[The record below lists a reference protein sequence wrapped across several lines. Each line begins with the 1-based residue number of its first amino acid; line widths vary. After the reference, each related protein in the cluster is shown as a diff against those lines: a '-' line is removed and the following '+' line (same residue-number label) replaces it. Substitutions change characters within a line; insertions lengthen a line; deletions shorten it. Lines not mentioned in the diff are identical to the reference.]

1 MTEESRS
8 YQQALKEA
16 EKSDPPAVGL
26 TTSSGVT
33 ATQGFRILIKQNNF
47 QICLLAQIADRLE
60 ELAFDQK
67 RARQEKAKE
76 VTVPEDL
83 ITQLQNLSLK
93 DEGRPP
99 PTAKKRE
106 GKGIL
111 YGFKDPYKILAEEKA
126 KLSTSTPKRESKKDE
141 SSSDNQ

>member
-1 MTEESRS
+1 MTEGSRS

-16 EKSDPPAVGL
+16 EKPDPPAVGL

-33 ATQGFRILIKQNNF
+33 ATQGFRILIKQNNV

-67 RARQEKAKE
+67 KARQEKAKE

-93 DEGRPP
+93 DEGRST
-99 PTAKKRE
+99 PTTKKRE

-126 KLSTSTPKRESKKDE
+126 KLSTSKKESKKDE